1 MNNIE
6 TYLLDAG
13 KEEIKDDPHS
23 HMEGTRSVVSP
34 LLSQGS
40 IALPL
45 MAQPLP
51 HLRGLGWRP
60 ASAKGLT
67 PGSWLA
73 NQMAPSRQ

>member
-23 HMEGTRSVVSP
+23 HMEGTRSVVSH

-45 MAQPLP
+45 MAQPIVI
-51 HLRGLGWRP
+51 
-60 ASAKGLT
+60 S
-67 PGSWLA
+67 
-73 NQMAPSRQ
+73 